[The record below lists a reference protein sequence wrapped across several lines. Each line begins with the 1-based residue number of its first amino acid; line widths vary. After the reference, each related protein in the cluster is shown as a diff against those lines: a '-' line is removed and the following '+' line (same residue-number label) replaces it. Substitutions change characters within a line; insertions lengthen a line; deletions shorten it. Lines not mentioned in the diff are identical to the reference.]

1 MKDVFFINIYKSAA
15 KLGQSV
21 QLVFQIIQHIRDENL
36 MNHLISYFG
45 CGYIKLKSKQELI
58 WIDFLILIKKKLF
71 LFYKIIGV
79 KTLIS

>member
-36 MNHLISYFG
+36 MNHLIFCFG
-45 CGYIKLKSKQELI
+45 V
-58 WIDFLILIKKKLF
+58 DILN
-71 LFYKIIGV
+71 
-79 KTLIS
+79 